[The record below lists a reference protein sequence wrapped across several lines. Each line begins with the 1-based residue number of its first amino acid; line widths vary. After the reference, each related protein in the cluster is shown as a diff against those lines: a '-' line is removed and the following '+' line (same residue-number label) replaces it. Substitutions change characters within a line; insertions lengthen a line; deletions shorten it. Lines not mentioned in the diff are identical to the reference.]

1 MYVYMYFSTSIRP
14 FRSNPTQQTNQLN
27 YNQNRFA
34 RSKINENKGAY
45 D

>member
-1 MYVYMYFSTSIRP
+1 MYVCILALRLGHLG
-14 FRSNPTQQTNQLN
+14 QIQTNQLN